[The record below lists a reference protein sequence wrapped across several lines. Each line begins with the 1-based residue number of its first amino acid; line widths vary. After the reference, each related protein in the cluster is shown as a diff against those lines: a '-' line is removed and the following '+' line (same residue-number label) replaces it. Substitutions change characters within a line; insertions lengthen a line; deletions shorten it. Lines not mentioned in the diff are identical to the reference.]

1 MKKIYLGILVVGLL
15 SSCNMGS
22 NFYVNFDDVQSEPGM
37 FRVTRQQNTDM
48 VELVANGGIKGMDG
62 VELGKMTLNDNP
74 STSAQPEGS
83 MRGPQR
89 ASATTLTNVIQNL
102 LDFRNARRV
111 IELSGVYESIDV
123 NGDPIILSGKV
134 LLPANGKI
142 KRCILVSHYTIA
154 SNAEA
159 PSNTFP
165 LEGLLVRLGYAVIV
179 PDYIG
184 YGVTSHMVHPYL
196 VMDVTARNVLDMYKA
211 VIPFLEKAGCKP
223 QYDDIYLMG
232 YSQGGA
238 TTMAVQHLIEHH
250 DEDVKI
256 RRVFAGGGP
265 YDVKATYDRF
275 VETDTASYPCA
286 VPIMM
291 QGMIVGN
298 RLNLDMRS
306 MMESYIYDNLDEWVN
321 SKRYTTGQI
330 NEFLGTQVTS
340 ELLTDKGMDRTSHEV
355 SEMYKA
361 MTNNSI
367 LTYSWIPKAP
377 VFMMHSIDD
386 DVVPYDNANRAKNKW
401 KGANIQYS
409 FGHFGS
415 HTTTCVRFIFAVQTL
430 LQNEE
435 KEEEGNYDF

>member
-1 MKKIYLGILVVGLL
+1 MKKYWLVIVIAGLL
-15 SSCNMGS
+15 ASCDVGDNY
-22 NFYVNFDDVQSEPGM
+22 FVNFDDIDTDPGM
-37 FRVTRQQNTDM
+37 FRVVHQQYTDLE
-48 VELVANGGIKGMDG
+48 ELVASGDLKDMDG
-62 VELGKMTLNDNP
+62 NALMLSNNP
-74 STSAQPEGS
+74 EDTVMG
-83 MRGPQR
+83 GPKR
-89 ASATTLTNVIQNL
+89 ASSVTLSSIMQNL
-102 LDFRNARRV
+102 VDFACARHV
-111 IELSGVYESIDV
+111 IELSGIYESVDV
-123 NGDPIILSGKV
+123 DGNPITLSGKV
-134 LLPANGKI
+134 LLPADGKV

-165 LEGLLVRLGYAVIV
+165 LEGLLVKLGYAVIV

-298 RLNLDMRS
+298 KLDLDMREL
-306 MMESYIYDNLDEWVN
+306 MAPFVYDNLDKWVN
-321 SKRYTTGQI
+321 SKRYTASQI
-330 NEFLGTQVTS
+330 NEMIGTNVTH
-340 ELLTDKGMDRTSHEV
+340 ELLTPKGMDRTSTEI

-367 LTYSWIPKAP
+367 LSYSWTPKAP
-377 VFMMHSIDD
+377 VFIMHSIDD
-386 DVVPYDNANRAKNKW
+386 DTVPYDNAIRAKNKW

-409 FGHFGS
+409 FGYYGS
-415 HTTTCVRFIFAVQTL
+415 HVATCVRFIFAVQTL
-430 LQNEE
+430 LINEE